1 MFSGMHTHISD
12 SGFMCEWRYR
22 EGETEVISDRPC
34 CDRLLTVSSCPS
46 TSVAVLMEVRGA
58 ARVKNQ
64 CEAIM
69 ISRTMNEEG
78 IQNCSSQHSVCTHLS
93 IAFVKGVVFITK
105 ISFTFSQPCNF
116 PQVMSRHVCVGGEQ
130 SENDKEWR

>member
-1 MFSGMHTHISD
+1 MRTHVSD
-12 SGFMCEWRYR
+12 SGFVCEWRYR
-22 EGETEVISDRPC
+22 EGETEVISVRPC

-46 TSVAVLMEVRGA
+46 TSVAVLMEVEGA
-58 ARVKNQ
+58 AHVKNQ

-78 IQNCSSQHSVCTHLS
+78 IQNWPSQHRVCTHLS

-116 PQVMSRHVCVGGEQ
+116 PQVMSRRVCVCGEVA
-130 SENDKEWR
+130 E